1 MKANEVG
8 KGMED
13 EMLSTWRLV
22 LLGVGVVGLCF
33 AASEAATRARQ
44 LEKNGD
50 VAGAKELLRRTAAPA
65 NASADD
71 LASWAEFLD
80 RKRDPGTRAAY
91 ERSLAVAAPQDKAR
105 IARRL
110 MILDLLTED
119 IKSAE
124 KHLETYRAAGSRD
137 LKLPVYTKSEA
148 PWPTVD
154 IPGPLRSFNRMA
166 ALSPELS
173 PADVIGAIARNV
185 VTNGYQAASSNEAL
199 EPTEYLKLIVRYLSQ
214 ARELEKLSGADKIMK
229 IETCESPVTG
239 ELLKVLGYRMRG
251 GCGSDVVLETVNA
264 TRAFLTIDSGFP
276 LSDLELS
283 LRTNKP
289 FILDYSP
296 TKVPVLYGPEYWLSS
311 REKNTENKPFIDLFL
326 EDPSLCR
333 LYLGLSKLDRETA
346 EELKKTMPASR
357 IRAFAHVLDFYGAMF
372 QIRNGKA
379 IIPGTNASWQE
390 FTGVSPDQGAA
401 FFEKLISRD
410 DGWLAAYFDGLMRIQ
425 GTPTAA
431 YLTDPARSKR
441 FYTAIRGR
449 LTSPGPARPVFRAN
463 TDMMLLTNRL
473 RLEADGRPHVPGGVA
488 AWKNLF
494 ITHPHGK
501 YDGKLT
507 KSAAGWKEPDDVVEA
522 LFALSR
528 KAVENDP
535 LKMYMMLS
543 DINRRRTQPF
553 TPPMVERLLK
563 DYKLFASQFPMF
575 SEVPGLSEKTITMYL
590 DAAAAVNQVRDV
602 NTKAEEAGMLQ
613 SLTGLWQILARQN
626 LIPGSGADAALAE
639 VLTSFA
645 IVKNSRDLFD
655 AGRSGVQALTKAA
668 GIAPGGD
675 PQEQMLSLMAGQIK
689 PSEDDSHFLIVED
702 MKRIFE
708 AQRLISLK
716 TIFDLADNLVAISK
730 GEKMNTALVNR
741 LSARI
746 QETQPPRSSLTGAEK
761 NAMAFGYWVDKHI
774 ESQRKVNFRQIVEK
788 SATDPERLKEARG
801 LLAQFLRDTL
811 VGFNY
816 IHYAPPGAQILVTNP
831 HFVRSH
837 DFIGIQSSN
846 QTWKQ
851 TEVFG
856 TGWPSSAGGR
866 LVGSLAGLPY
876 ALAESE
882 QNFLIPTRE
891 QALIWGDLVPQMI
904 LSAKIPRFWNVT
916 SGQMHWVA
924 LHLRAGEGFLAEAAI
939 DEKRR
944 EQVMSALEHQ
954 AAPARAREVGQL
966 LFGAQIRGALDLVT
980 PSELFAI
987 ARQVVRQ
994 DTDAQLGPIGTEI
1007 RRMAAES
1014 PDSISYPAISR
1025 AFGTPKPTLAA
1036 SYTPELLNLRTFP
1049 TLMGYSSRILAE
1061 SWESSNLYYAGLADE
1076 MQLAPSQ
1083 LNVVIPQWT
1092 QKTVERIFATHLEDW
1107 PALLRSLR
1115 LVGDDIRADW
1125 RKQMAVQQK
1134 AALQ

>member
-1 MKANEVG
+1 MR
-8 KGMED
+8 
-13 EMLSTWRLV
+13 MLSTWRLV
-22 LLGVGVVGLCF
+22 LLGAGAASLSW
-33 AASEAATRARQ
+33 AASEAALRARQ
-44 LEKNGD
+44 LEKSGD
-50 VAGAKELLRRTAAPA
+50 VSGAKETLRRAVALS
-65 NASADD
+65 NASAED
-71 LASWAEFLD
+71 LAAWAEFLD

-91 ERSLAVAAPQDKAR
+91 EKVLAVATPEEKAR
-105 IARRL
+105 FSRRL
-110 MILDLLTED
+110 LVLDLLSED
-119 IKSAE
+119 IKAAE
-124 KHLETYRAAGSRD
+124 QHLDIYRTAGLRD
-137 LKLPVYTKSEA
+137 LKLPVYTKPEA
-148 PWPTVD
+148 PWPTID

-166 ALSPELS
+166 ALSPEL
-173 PADVIGAIARNV
+173 PAPDVVGAIARNI

-199 EPTEYLKLIVRYLSQ
+199 EQTEYLKLIVRYLSQ
-214 ARELEKLSGADKIMK
+214 ARELEKLTGPDKAIK
-229 IETCESPVTG
+229 VETCESPVTAD
-239 ELLKVLGYRMRG
+239 LLKVLGYRMRG

-276 LSDLELS
+276 LSDLEVA

-289 FILDYSP
+289 FVYDYSP
-296 TKVPVLYGPEYWLSS
+296 SKVPVLYGPEYWLSS
-311 REKNTENKPFIDLFL
+311 RDKSAETKPFIDSFL

-346 EELKKTMPASR
+346 EELKKAMPASR
-357 IRAFAHVLDFYGAMF
+357 IRAFSHVLDFYGAMF

-379 IIPGTNASWQE
+379 IVPGTNASWQE
-390 FTGVSPDQGAA
+390 FTGASPDNGAL
-401 FFEKLISRD
+401 FFEKLIARD
-410 DGWLAAYFDGLMRIQ
+410 DGWLASYFDGLMRIQ
-425 GTPTAA
+425 GTPTYA
-431 YLTDPARSKR
+431 YLTDAARMKR

-473 RLEADGRPHVPGGVA
+473 RLEADGKPHVPGGVA
-488 AWKNLF
+488 TWKNLF
-494 ITHPHGK
+494 VTHPHGK

-543 DINRRRTQPF
+543 DVNRRRAQPF
-553 TPPMVERLLK
+553 TPPLVDRLLK
-563 DYKLFASQFPMF
+563 DYKLFSSQYPLFA
-575 SEVPGLSEKTITMYL
+575 EVPSLSEKTITAYL
-590 DAAAAVNQVRDV
+590 DAAAAINQVRDV

-613 SLTGLWQILARQN
+613 ALTGLWQILARQN
-626 LIPGSGADAALAE
+626 LIPEKAADGALAE

-645 IVKNSRDLFD
+645 VIKNNRDLFD
-655 AGRSGVQALTKAA
+655 AGRNGVQVLAKAA
-668 GIAPGGD
+668 GATGAD
-675 PQEQMLSLMAGQIK
+675 PQEQMLNLLAGQAK
-689 PSEDDSHFLIVED
+689 ASDDDSHFLMVED

-708 AQRLISLK
+708 SQRLISLK
-716 TIFDLADNLVAISK
+716 TIFDLADNLEAVSK

-788 SATDPERLKEARG
+788 SATDPLRLKEARG

-816 IHYAPPGAQILVTNP
+816 IHYAPPGAQILMTNP

-904 LSAKIPRFWNVT
+904 LSAKIPRFWTVS
-916 SGQMHWVA
+916 SGQMHWLA
-924 LHLRAGEGFLAEAAI
+924 LHLRAGESFLAEAVI

-944 EQVMSALEHQ
+944 DQVLTALERQ
-954 AAPARAREVGQL
+954 AAPARARQVAQL
-966 LFGAQIRGALDLVT
+966 LTGAQVRAALDLVT
-980 PSELFAI
+980 PSELFGI
-987 ARQVVRQ
+987 ARHVVLQ
-994 DTDAQLGPIGTEI
+994 DPKSTDPIAVEI
-1007 RRMAAES
+1007 RRMAADAPETLT
-1014 PDSISYPAISR
+1014 YAAISR

-1061 SWESSNLYYAGLADE
+1061 SWESSNLFYAALADE

-1115 LVGDDIRADW
+1115 LVGDDLRADW

-1134 AALQ
+1134 AAVQ